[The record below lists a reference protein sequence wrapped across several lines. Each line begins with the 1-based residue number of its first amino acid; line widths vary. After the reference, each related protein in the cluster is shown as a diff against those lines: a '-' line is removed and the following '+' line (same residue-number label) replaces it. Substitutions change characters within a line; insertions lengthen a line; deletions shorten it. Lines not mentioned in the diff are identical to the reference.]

1 MRWLFPSVAL
11 LGVVAAV
18 AVAGVPVAAG
28 DTTDRAVRDRRRGRD
43 RKDADVTFWGAQWWK
58 GERPI

>member
-1 MRWLFPSVAL
+1 MRRVMRWLFPSVAL

-28 DTTDRAVRDRRRGRD
+28 DTTTGQFVIGRSS
-43 RKDADVTFWGAQWWK
+43 
-58 GERPI
+58 